1 MTQSPAQPD
10 NAHSEN
16 TLRAGVLGAA
26 DTAMMAVAGSA
37 PAYSI
42 AASTATLV
50 AVAGLASPAA
60 LLYCGIPM
68 LGIAWAFSHL
78 GRSEVNAGASYAWV
92 GRALHPALGFLS
104 GWALIVSATIFM
116 VAGSLPAGSLTLAL
130 FNPDLANN
138 TALVTLV
145 GGAWFVVMVTV
156 VLLGAHITA
165 RAQWVM
171 SSIEVAILLVFV
183 VIGFVRAPHIAVHA
197 FSLSWLGFGHF
208 TGFSGF
214 AASALVAAFYYWG
227 WDVAANLNE
236 ETRSARRSAG
246 LGGIVGVLIVFAL
259 FLGFTMLVNL
269 LLTNSAIS
277 GNSGNLLAVLGQA
290 IWPGVGGKILS
301 IAAMLSTVATLE
313 TTLIQVTR
321 TMFAMGRDRTL
332 AGAFGRTHRRWRTPW
347 LATIVVAVVSLLLF
361 VLSNLLGSVGTI
373 MTDAISAIGLQI
385 AFYYGLAGVAVVI
398 TYRREIFTSV
408 RNAIF
413 IGLWPLVG
421 AAFLFWVFGESIHS
435 NTGAVNGIGLG
446 ALALG
451 IIPLAIAWR
460 RRSPY
465 FQRSR
470 DDVDLSATDAG
481 LVVDGG

>member
-1 MTQSPAQPD
+1 MSPTSTDDQ
-10 NAHSEN
+10 H
-16 TLRAGVLGAA
+16 TLRANVLGAA

-60 LLYCGIPM
+60 LLYCGVPM
-68 LGIAWAFSHL
+68 LGIAWAFSYL
-78 GRSEVNAGASYAWV
+78 GRKDVNAGASYAWV
-92 GRALHPALGFLS
+92 GKALHPALGFLS

-116 VAGSLPAGSLTLAL
+116 VAGSLPAGALTLAL
-130 FNPDLANN
+130 FRPGLATN

-145 GGAWFVVMVTV
+145 GAVWFAVMVVV

-183 VIGFVRAPHIAVHA
+183 VIGFARAPHIAVHS

-214 AASALVAAFYYWG
+214 AASALVATFYYWG

-246 LGGIVGVLIVFAL
+246 LGGIVGVLIVFVL
-259 FLGFTMLVNL
+259 FMGFTLLVNL
-269 LLTNSAIS
+269 LLTSADIS
-277 GNSGNLLAVLGQA
+277 NNSGNLLFVLGQS
-290 IWPGVGGKILS
+290 IWPGVGGRVLS
-301 IAAMLSTVATLE
+301 LAAMLSTVATLE

-332 AGAFGRTHRRWRTPW
+332 AGAFGRTHQRWRTPW
-347 LATIVVAVVSLLLF
+347 LATVVVAVVSLLLF
-361 VLSNLLGSVGTI
+361 VLSNLLGSIGTI
-373 MTDAISAIGLQI
+373 MTDAITAIGLQI
-385 AFYYGLAGVAVVI
+385 AFYYGLAGVAVVVS
-398 TYRREIFTSV
+398 YRREVLRSA

-413 IGLWPLVG
+413 IGLWPLLG
-421 AAFLFWVFGESIHS
+421 AAFLFWVFGESIRG
-435 NTGAVNGIGLG
+435 NTAAVNGIGLG
-446 ALALG
+446 ALAIG
-451 IIPLAIAWR
+451 IIPLTIAWR

-465 FQRSR
+465 FRRSGPDEEAPPTEAALAAER
-470 DDVDLSATDAG
+470 G
-481 LVVDGG
+481 

>member
-1 MTQSPAQPD
+1 MSTDDQ
-10 NAHSEN
+10 H
-16 TLRAGVLGAA
+16 TLRANVLGTA

-60 LLYCGIPM
+60 LLYCGVPM

-78 GRSEVNAGASYAWV
+78 GRKDVNAGASYAWV
-92 GRALHPALGFLS
+92 GKALHPALGFLS

-130 FNPDLANN
+130 FSPGLATN

-145 GGAWFVVMVTV
+145 GAVWFAVMVTV

-171 SSIEVAILLVFV
+171 SSIEVAILAVFV
-183 VIGFVRAPHIAVHA
+183 VVGFVRAPHIAVHS

-208 TGFSGF
+208 SGFSGF

-259 FLGFTMLVNL
+259 FMAFTLLVNL
-269 LLTNSAIS
+269 LLTSTDIS
-277 GNSGNLLAVLGQA
+277 NNSGNLLFVLGQA
-290 IWPGVGGKILS
+290 IWPGIGGKVLS
-301 IAAMLSTVATLE
+301 LAAMLSTVATLE

-347 LATIVVAVVSLLLF
+347 LATVVVAGVSLLLF

-398 TYRREIFTSV
+398 SYRKEILRSV

-413 IGLWPLVG
+413 IGLWPLLG

-435 NTGAVNGIGLG
+435 NTAAVNGIGLG
-446 ALALG
+446 ALAIG
-451 IIPLAIAWR
+451 IIPLTIAWR

-470 DDVDLSATDAG
+470 PAEELPPAEAA
-481 LVVDGG
+481 LAVDGR

>member
-1 MTQSPAQPD
+1 MTQSPAQP
-10 NAHSEN
+10 AN

-60 LLYCGIPM
+60 LLYCGVPM

-78 GRSEVNAGASYAWV
+78 GRKEVNAGASYAWV

-130 FNPDLANN
+130 FDPALATN

-145 GGAWFVVMVTV
+145 GAAWFAVMVTV

-183 VIGFVRAPHIAVHA
+183 IIGFVRAPHIAVHT

-259 FLGFTMLVNL
+259 FMGFTVLVNL
-269 LLTNSAIS
+269 LLTSDAVS
-277 GNSGNLLAVLGQA
+277 GNSGNLLFVLGQA
-290 IWPGVGGKILS
+290 IWPGIGGKVLS
-301 IAAMLSTVATLE
+301 VAAMLSTVATLE

-332 AGAFGRTHRRWRTPW
+332 AGAFGRTHPRWRTPW
-347 LATIVVAVVSLLLF
+347 LATIVVGIVSVLLF

-398 TYRREIFTSV
+398 SYRKEIFSSFGNFV
-408 RNAIF
+408 L

-435 NTGAVNGIGLG
+435 NTAAVNGIGLG
-446 ALALG
+446 ALAIG

-470 DDVDLSATDAG
+470 GSVDLSAAEAS
-481 LVVDGG
+481 LAVD

>member
-1 MTQSPAQPD
+1 MSHD
-10 NAHSEN
+10 ERH

-37 PAYSI
+37 PAYSV

-50 AVAGLASPAA
+50 AVAGVASPAA

-78 GRSEVNAGASYAWV
+78 GRKEVNAGASYAWV

-116 VAGSLPAGSLTLAL
+116 VAGSLPAGALTLGL
-130 FNPDLANN
+130 FSAGLASN
-138 TALVTLV
+138 TALVTVV
-145 GGAWFVVMVTV
+145 GAAWFAVMVTV

-171 SSIEVAILLVFV
+171 SGIEVFILVAFLVL
-183 VIGFVRAPHIAVHA
+183 GLVRAPQIAVHS

-208 TGFSGF
+208 SGF
-214 AASALVAAFYYWG
+214 GGFAGAALVAAFYYWG

-236 ETRSARRSAG
+236 ETRSARRASG

-259 FLGFTMLVNL
+259 FLGFTVLVNML
-269 LLTNSAIS
+269 LSGDQVS

-290 IWPGVGGKILS
+290 IWPGVGGRVLS
-301 IAAMLSTVATLE
+301 LAAMLSTVATLE

-332 AGAFGRTHRRWRTPW
+332 AAAFGRTHPRWRTPW
-347 LATIVVAVVSLLLF
+347 LATVVVAAVALVLF
-361 VLSNLLGSVGTI
+361 VLSNLLGSVATI

-385 AFYYGLAGVAVVI
+385 AFYYGLAGIAVVVS
-398 TYRREIFTSV
+398 YRREVFASV
-408 RNAIF
+408 RNALL
-413 IGLWPLVG
+413 IGVWPLVG
-421 AAFLFWVFGESIHS
+421 AVFLLWMFVEAISS
-435 NTGAVNGIGLG
+435 NTLAVNAIGLG
-446 ALALG
+446 TLAVG
-451 IIPLAIAWR
+451 IIPLAIAWSR
-460 RRSPY
+460 RPPY
-465 FQRSR
+465 FLRSR
-470 DDVDLSATDAG
+470 DALDQGVAG
-481 LVVDGG
+481 AVPVAADGG

>member
-1 MTQSPAQPD
+1 MTQSPAPATE
-10 NAHSEN
+10 AH
-16 TLRAGVLGAA
+16 THALRAGVLGAA

-42 AASTATLV
+42 AASTAVLV

-60 LLYCGIPM
+60 LLYCAIPM

-78 GRSEVNAGASYAWV
+78 GRTEVNAGASYAWV

-130 FNPDLANN
+130 FNPDLADN
-138 TALVTLV
+138 TALVTVV
-145 GGAWFVVMVTV
+145 GAVWFAVMVTV

-165 RAQWVM
+165 RAQWIM
-171 SSIEVAILLVFV
+171 SSVEVAILLVFV
-183 VIGFVRAPHIAVHA
+183 VIGFVRAPNIAVHA
-197 FSLSWLGFGHF
+197 FSFSWLGFGHF

-246 LGGIVGVLIVFAL
+246 LGGIIGVLIVFAL
-259 FLGFTMLVNL
+259 FMGFTILVNL
-269 LLTNSAIS
+269 LLTSDAVS
-277 GNSGNLLAVLGQA
+277 GNSGNLLFVLGQA
-290 IWPGVGGKILS
+290 IWPGVGGKVLS

-332 AGAFGRTHRRWRTPW
+332 FGAFGRTHRKWRTPA
-347 LATIVVAVVSLLLF
+347 LATIVVGVVSVLLF
-361 VLSNLLGSVGTI
+361 VLSNFLGSVGTI

-398 TYRREIFTSV
+398 TYRKEIFKSFS
-408 RNAIF
+408 NAML

-421 AAFLFWVFGESIHS
+421 AVFLFWVLGESIRS
-435 NTGAVNGIGLG
+435 NSAAVNGIGLG
-446 ALALG
+446 ALAVG
-451 IIPLAIAWR
+451 IIPLIIAWR

-470 DDVDLSATDAG
+470 VPADLATAEASLAVD
-481 LVVDGG
+481 

>member
-1 MTQSPAQPD
+1 MSQSTVQPTEHTH
-10 NAHSEN
+10 A
-16 TLRAGVLGAA
+16 LRSGVLGAA

-78 GRSEVNAGASYAWV
+78 GRTEVNAGASYAWV

-130 FNPDLANN
+130 FNPDLADN

-145 GGAWFVVMVTV
+145 GAVWFAAMVTV

-165 RAQWVM
+165 RAQWIM

-208 TGFSGF
+208 SGFSGF

-259 FLGFTMLVNL
+259 FMGFTLLVNL
-269 LLTNSAIS
+269 LLTTDQVNGS
-277 GNSGNLLAVLGQA
+277 SGNLLFVLGQA
-290 IWPGVGGKILS
+290 IWPGIGGKVLS

-332 AGAFGRTHRRWRTPW
+332 AGAFGRTHPKWRTPA
-347 LATIVVAVVSLLLF
+347 LATIVVGVVSVVLF
-361 VLSNLLGSVGTI
+361 VLSNFLGSIGTI

-398 TYRREIFTSV
+398 TYRREIFKSFG
-408 RNAIF
+408 NAML

-421 AAFLFWVFGESIHS
+421 AAFLFWVLGESIRS
-435 NTGAVNGIGLG
+435 NSAAVNGIGLG

-451 IIPLAIAWR
+451 IIPLTIAWR

-470 DDVDLSATDAG
+470 LATPEVS
-481 LVVDGG
+481 LVVD

>member
-1 MTQSPAQPD
+1 MTQSPAQP
-10 NAHSEN
+10 AN

-60 LLYCGIPM
+60 LLYCGVPM

-78 GRSEVNAGASYAWV
+78 GRKEVNAGASYAWV

-130 FNPDLANN
+130 FDPALATN

-145 GGAWFVVMVTV
+145 GAAWFAVMVTV

-183 VIGFVRAPHIAVHA
+183 IIGFVRAPHIAVHT

-259 FLGFTMLVNL
+259 FMGFTVLVNL
-269 LLTNSAIS
+269 LLTSDAVS
-277 GNSGNLLAVLGQA
+277 GNSGNLLFVLGQA
-290 IWPGVGGKILS
+290 IWPGIGGKVLS
-301 IAAMLSTVATLE
+301 VAAMLSTVATLE

-332 AGAFGRTHRRWRTPW
+332 AGAFGRTHPRWRTPW
-347 LATIVVAVVSLLLF
+347 LATIVVGVVSVLLF

-398 TYRREIFTSV
+398 SYRKEIFSSFGNFV
-408 RNAIF
+408 L

-435 NTGAVNGIGLG
+435 NTAAVNGIGLG
-446 ALALG
+446 ALAIG

-470 DDVDLSATDAG
+470 GSVDLSAAEAS
-481 LVVDGG
+481 LAVD

>member
-1 MTQSPAQPD
+1 MSDSPAQPASTST
-10 NAHSEN
+10 NA
-16 TLRAGVLGAA
+16 LRANVLGAA

-78 GRSEVNAGASYAWV
+78 GRTEVNAGASYAWV

-130 FNPDLANN
+130 FDPALATN

-145 GGAWFVVMVTV
+145 GAAWFAVMVMV

-183 VIGFVRAPHIAVHA
+183 VVGFVRAPHIAVHT

-259 FLGFTMLVNL
+259 FLGFTVLVNL
-269 LLTNSAIS
+269 LLTSDAVS
-277 GNSGNLLAVLGQA
+277 GNSGNLLFVLGQA
-290 IWPGVGGKILS
+290 IWPGLGGKVLS

-332 AGAFGRTHRRWRTPW
+332 AGAFGRTHQRWRTPW
-347 LATIVVAVVSLLLF
+347 LATVVVAVVSLLLF

-398 TYRREIFTSV
+398 TYRREIFASV

-435 NTGAVNGIGLG
+435 NSAAVNGIGLG
-446 ALALG
+446 ALAIG
-451 IIPLAIAWR
+451 IVPLTIAWR

-470 DDVDLSATDAG
+470 AAADLTPAEAMT
-481 LVVDGG
+481 

>member
-1 MTQSPAQPD
+1 MTHDDQ
-10 NAHSEN
+10 HS
-16 TLRAGVLGAA
+16 LRSNVLGAA

-42 AASTATLV
+42 AATTATLV

-78 GRSEVNAGASYAWV
+78 GRKDVNAGASYSWV
-92 GRALHPALGFLS
+92 GKALHPALGFLS

-116 VAGSLPAGSLTLAL
+116 VAGSLPAGALTLAL
-130 FNPDLANN
+130 FDPSLADN

-145 GGAWFVVMVTV
+145 GAAWFAVMVTV
-156 VLLGAHITA
+156 VLLGANITA

-171 SSIEVAILLVFV
+171 SSVEVFILLVFV
-183 VIGFVRAPHIAVHA
+183 ALGFIRAPQIAVHS

-208 TGFSGF
+208 SGF
-214 AASALVAAFYYWG
+214 GGFASAALVAAFYYWG

-236 ETRSARRSAG
+236 ETRSARRAAG
-246 LGGIVGVLIVFAL
+246 LGGILGVLIVFAL
-259 FLGFTMLVNL
+259 FMGFTVMVNL
-269 LLTNSAIS
+269 LLTSDQIS
-277 GNSGNLLAVLGQA
+277 NNSGNMLDVLGQA
-290 IWPGVGGKILS
+290 IWPGVGGKVLS
-301 IAAMLSTVATLE
+301 LAAMLSTVATLE

-332 AGAFGRTHRRWRTPW
+332 AGAFGRTHPKWRTPW
-347 LATIVVAVVSLLLF
+347 LATIVVAVVSLALF

-385 AFYYGLAGVAVVI
+385 AFYYGLAGIAVVI
-398 TYRREIFTSV
+398 SYRREVLSSV
-408 RNAIF
+408 RNALL
-413 IGLWPLVG
+413 IGVWPL
-421 AAFLFWVFGESIHS
+421 L
-435 NTGAVNGIGLG
+435 GAVFLLWMFVEAIRENSTEVNVIGLG
-446 ALALG
+446 AMALG
-451 IIPLAIAWR
+451 LIPLTIAWV

-465 FQRSR
+465 FIRPR
-470 DDVDLSATDAG
+470 PDLDG
-481 LVVDGG
+481 LEGAEVALAAEGSG

>member
-1 MTQSPAQPD
+1 MSESPAHT
-10 NAHSEN
+10 NA
-16 TLRAGVLGAA
+16 LRANVLGAA

-78 GRSEVNAGASYAWV
+78 GRTEVNAGASYAWV

-130 FNPDLANN
+130 FNPALATN

-145 GGAWFVVMVTV
+145 GAAWFAVMVTV

-183 VIGFVRAPHIAVHA
+183 VVGFVRAPHIAVHT

-236 ETRSARRSAG
+236 ETRSARRSTG
-246 LGGIVGVLIVFAL
+246 LGGIIGVLIVFAL
-259 FLGFTMLVNL
+259 FLGFTVLVNL
-269 LLTNSAIS
+269 LLTSDAVS
-277 GNSGNLLAVLGQA
+277 GNSGNLLFVLGQA
-290 IWPGVGGKILS
+290 IWPGIGGKVLS

-347 LATIVVAVVSLLLF
+347 LATVVVAVVSLLLF

-398 TYRREIFTSV
+398 TYRREIFASV

-435 NTGAVNGIGLG
+435 NTAAVNGIGLG

-451 IIPLAIAWR
+451 IVPLAIAWR
-460 RRSPY
+460 RRAPY
-465 FQRSR
+465 FQRAR
-470 DDVDLSATDAG
+470 VAADLAPAEAMT
-481 LVVDGG
+481 

>member
-1 MTQSPAQPD
+1 MSTDDQ
-10 NAHSEN
+10 H
-16 TLRAGVLGAA
+16 TLRANVLGAA

-60 LLYCGIPM
+60 LLYCGVPM

-78 GRSEVNAGASYAWV
+78 GRKDVNAGASYAWV
-92 GRALHPALGFLS
+92 GKALHPALGFLS

-130 FNPDLANN
+130 VRPSLATN

-145 GGAWFVVMVTV
+145 GGVWFAVMVTV

-171 SSIEVAILLVFV
+171 SGIEVTILTVFV
-183 VIGFVRAPHIAVHA
+183 VIGFVRAPQIAVHS

-208 TGFSGF
+208 NGFSGF
-214 AASALVAAFYYWG
+214 AASALIAAFYYWG

-259 FLGFTMLVNL
+259 FLGFTLLVNL
-269 LLTNSAIS
+269 LLTSADVS
-277 GNSGNLLAVLGQA
+277 GSSGNLLFVLGQS
-290 IWPGVGGKILS
+290 IWPGVGGKVLS
-301 IAAMLSTVATLE
+301 LAAMLSTVATLE

-347 LATIVVAVVSLLLF
+347 LATVVVAVVSLLLF

-385 AFYYGLAGVAVVI
+385 AFYYGLAGIAVVI
-398 TYRREIFTSV
+398 SYRKEILSSV

-421 AAFLFWVFGESIHS
+421 AVFLFWVLGESIRS
-435 NTGAVNGIGLG
+435 NTAAVNGIGLG
-446 ALALG
+446 ALAIG
-451 IIPLAIAWR
+451 IIPLTIAWR

-465 FQRSR
+465 FRRSR
-470 DDVDLSATDAG
+470 TTEELPPTEPALA
-481 LVVDGG
+481 VDGG

>member
-1 MTQSPAQPD
+1 MSQSPASSTE
-10 NAHSEN
+10 AS
-16 TLRAGVLGAA
+16 TSGLRAGVLGAA

-68 LGIAWAFSHL
+68 LGIAWAFNHL
-78 GRSEVNAGASYAWV
+78 GRKEVNAGASYAWV

-130 FNPDLANN
+130 FNPALASN

-145 GGAWFVVMVTV
+145 GAAWFAVMVTV

-183 VIGFVRAPHIAVHA
+183 VVGFVRAPHIAVHT

-259 FLGFTMLVNL
+259 FMGFTVLVNL
-269 LLTNSAIS
+269 LLTSDAVS
-277 GNSGNLLAVLGQA
+277 GNSGNLLFVLGQA
-290 IWPGVGGKILS
+290 IWPGIGGKILS

-332 AGAFGRTHRRWRTPW
+332 AGAFGRTHRKWRTPW
-347 LATIVVAVVSLLLF
+347 LATIVVGGVSVLLF

-398 TYRREIFTSV
+398 SYRKEIFSSV
-408 RNAIF
+408 RNALL

-421 AAFLFWVFGESIHS
+421 AVFLFWVFGESIRS
-435 NTGAVNGIGLG
+435 NSAAVNGIGLG
-446 ALALG
+446 ALAVG
-451 IIPLAIAWR
+451 IIPLTIAWR

-470 DDVDLSATDAG
+470 AVADLGAADAA
-481 LVVDGG
+481 LAVDGG

>member
-1 MTQSPAQPD
+1 MSQSSVQPTEHT
-10 NAHSEN
+10 HS
-16 TLRAGVLGAA
+16 LRSGVLGAA

-78 GRSEVNAGASYAWV
+78 GRTEVNAGASYAWV

-130 FNPDLANN
+130 FDPGLADN

-145 GGAWFVVMVTV
+145 GAVWFAVMVTV

-165 RAQWVM
+165 RAQWIM
-171 SSIEVAILLVFV
+171 SSIEVFILLVFLV
-183 VIGFVRAPHIAVHA
+183 VGFVRAPHIAVHA
-197 FSLSWLGFGHF
+197 FSLSWLVFGHF

-259 FLGFTMLVNL
+259 FMGFTILVNL
-269 LLTNSAIS
+269 LLTGDQVS
-277 GNSGNLLAVLGQA
+277 GNSGNLLFVLGQA
-290 IWPGVGGKILS
+290 IWPGVGGKVLS

-332 AGAFGRTHRRWRTPW
+332 AGAFGRTHRRWRTPA
-347 LATIVVAVVSLLLF
+347 LATIVVGVVSVVLF
-361 VLSNLLGSVGTI
+361 VLSNFLGSIGTI

-398 TYRREIFTSV
+398 TYRREIFSSF
-408 RNAIF
+408 RNAML

-421 AAFLFWVFGESIHS
+421 AAFLFWVFGESIRS
-435 NTGAVNGIGLG
+435 NTAAVNGIGLG

-470 DDVDLSATDAG
+470 VATPEVSLAD
-481 LVVDGG
+481 

>member
-1 MTQSPAQPD
+1 MTHSPAQPD
-10 NAHSEN
+10 N
-16 TLRAGVLGAA
+16 TLRAGVLGAS

-60 LLYCGIPM
+60 LLYCGVPM
-68 LGIAWAFSHL
+68 LGIALAFSHL
-78 GRSEVNAGASYAWV
+78 GRTEVNAGASYAWV

-116 VAGSLPAGSLTLAL
+116 VAGSLPAGSLTVSL
-130 FNPDLANN
+130 FDPALANN

-145 GGAWFVVMVTV
+145 GAAWFAVMVAV

-165 RAQWVM
+165 RAQWIM

-197 FSLSWLGFGHF
+197 FSFSWLGFGHF

-246 LGGIVGVLIVFAL
+246 LGGIVGMLIVFAL

-269 LLTNSAIS
+269 LLTNDAIS

-290 IWPGVGGKILS
+290 IWPGVGGRVLS
-301 IAAMLSTVATLE
+301 VAAMLSTVATLE

-332 AGAFGRTHRRWRTPW
+332 AGAFGRTHAKWRTPW

-398 TYRREIFTSV
+398 TYRREIFASV

-421 AAFLFWVFGESIHS
+421 AAFLFWVLGESIHS
-435 NTGAVNGIGLG
+435 NTAAVNGIGLG
-446 ALALG
+446 ALAIG
-451 IIPLAIAWR
+451 VVPLAIAWR
-460 RRSPY
+460 RGSPY
-465 FQRSR
+465 FARSR
-470 DDVDLSATDAG
+470 DAVDLSSADAE
-481 LVVDGG
+481 LAVEGG

>member
-1 MTQSPAQPD
+1 MSHSPAQPGEAPT
-10 NAHSEN
+10 NA
-16 TLRAGVLGAA
+16 LRSGVLGAA

-78 GRSEVNAGASYAWV
+78 GRKEVNAGASYAWV

-130 FNPDLANN
+130 FDPALATN

-145 GGAWFVVMVTV
+145 GAAWFAVMVTV
-156 VLLGAHITA
+156 VLLGANITA

-171 SSIEVAILLVFV
+171 SSIEVFILLVFV
-183 VIGFVRAPHIAVHA
+183 VIGFVRAPHIAVHT

-246 LGGIVGVLIVFAL
+246 LGGIIGVLIVFAL
-259 FLGFTMLVNL
+259 FMGFTILVNL
-269 LLTNSAIS
+269 LLTGDQVS
-277 GNSGNLLAVLGQA
+277 GSSGNLLFVLGQA
-290 IWPGVGGKILS
+290 IWPGIGGKILS

-332 AGAFGRTHRRWRTPW
+332 AGAFGRTHRKWRTPW
-347 LATIVVAVVSLLLF
+347 LATVVVGAVSVVLF
-361 VLSNLLGSVGTI
+361 VLSNFLGSIGTI

-385 AFYYGLAGVAVVI
+385 AFYYGLAGIAVVI
-398 TYRREIFTSV
+398 TYRREIFASV

-435 NTGAVNGIGLG
+435 NTAAVNGIGLG
-446 ALALG
+446 ALAIG
-451 IIPLAIAWR
+451 IIPLTIAWR

-465 FQRSR
+465 FERSR
-470 DDVDLSATDAG
+470 DVVDVSGADAK
-481 LVVDGG
+481 LAVDGG

>member
-1 MTQSPAQPD
+1 
-10 NAHSEN
+10 
-16 TLRAGVLGAA
+16 
-26 DTAMMAVAGSA
+26 MMAVAGSA

-78 GRSEVNAGASYAWV
+78 GRKEVNAGASYAWV

-130 FNPDLANN
+130 FNPALADN

-145 GGAWFVVMVTV
+145 GAAWFAVMVIV

-171 SSIEVAILLVFV
+171 SSIEVFILLVFV
-183 VIGFVRAPHIAVHA
+183 VVGFVRAPHIAVHT

-214 AASALVAAFYYWG
+214 AASVLVAAFYYWG

-246 LGGIVGVLIVFAL
+246 LGGIIGVLIVFAL
-259 FLGFTMLVNL
+259 FMGFTILVNL
-269 LLTNSAIS
+269 LLTSDAVS
-277 GNSGNLLAVLGQA
+277 GNSGNLLFVLGQA
-290 IWPGVGGKILS
+290 IWPGIGGKILS

-332 AGAFGRTHRRWRTPW
+332 AGAFGRTHRKWRTPW
-347 LATIVVAVVSLLLF
+347 LATVVVGVVSVLLF
-361 VLSNLLGSVGTI
+361 VLSNLLGSIGTI

-398 TYRREIFTSV
+398 SYRKEVLASF
-408 RNAIF
+408 RNAIL

-421 AAFLFWVFGESIHS
+421 AVFLFWVFGESIRS
-435 NTGAVNGIGLG
+435 NSAAVNGIGLG
-446 ALALG
+446 ALAIG
-451 IIPLAIAWR
+451 IIPLTIAWR

-470 DDVDLSATDAG
+470 GDVDLSAAQTI
-481 LVVDGG
+481 LVVD